1 MADRPSTKRRCIIK
15 PPPTGP
21 RSLMAGATM
30 WVSVSLI
37 GAVGVLHRNITNIF
51 VSGCEIAT
59 RQSDSRVFGR
69 VHDGPDLVLGS
80 ASVMA
85 N

>member
-1 MADRPSTKRRCIIK
+1 
-15 PPPTGP
+15 
-21 RSLMAGATM
+21 M